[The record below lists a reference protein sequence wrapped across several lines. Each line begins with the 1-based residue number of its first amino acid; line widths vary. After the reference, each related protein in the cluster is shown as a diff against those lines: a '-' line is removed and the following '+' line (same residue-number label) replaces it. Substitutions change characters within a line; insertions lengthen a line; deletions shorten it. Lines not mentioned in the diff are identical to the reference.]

1 MFSFGT
7 KGSKGGREAKRSEEK
22 GGGADKGK
30 GKGSGSVRCLW
41 ALPSPHINHKQRQP
55 PPSSLLPWHCH
66 LSRRRRVQLFAFAV
80 GGCNK
85 YNKRGSR
92 HFWLSSRHLDA
103 ERVQSPS
110 LVTLFQ
116 APLPSPPLSMAVVK
130 GFVSL
135 SHDSAM
141 QHTLTHTHT
150 HWDRICGTG
159 QDNRKVY
166 FLFATV
172 SPSFP
177 SLSILF
183 LSFSVHAQLFY
194 KINFPIAD

>member
-1 MFSFGT
+1 M
-7 KGSKGGREAKRSEEK
+7 A
-22 GGGADKGK
+22 
-30 GKGSGSVRCLW
+30 
-41 ALPSPHINHKQRQP
+41 
-55 PPSSLLPWHCH
+55 HCH
-66 LSRRRRVQLFAFAV
+66 LSRRRRRCRRVQLFDFAV

-110 LVTLFQ
+110 RNSFPGT
-116 APLPSPPLSMAVVK
+116 PSPLLSMAVVK

-141 QHTLTHTHT
+141 QRTHTHT
-150 HWDRICGTG
+150 HRDRICGTG
-159 QDNRKVY
+159 QGNRKVY

-172 SPSFP
+172 SPSCPFPFP
-177 SLSILF
+177 SPFSFSLF